1 MSPTTMNL
9 YKIKHV
15 NNQALQEDTAV
26 VPIRANSAITA
37 FHGRYELIVLT
48 YKVKPQ
54 YSPGKIQLKGSA
66 SFVDCRN

>member
-1 MSPTTMNL
+1 ML
-9 YKIKHV
+9 YSKSV
-15 NNQALQEDTAV
+15 TASLQIISDT
-26 VPIRANSAITA
+26 IRTNSAKTP